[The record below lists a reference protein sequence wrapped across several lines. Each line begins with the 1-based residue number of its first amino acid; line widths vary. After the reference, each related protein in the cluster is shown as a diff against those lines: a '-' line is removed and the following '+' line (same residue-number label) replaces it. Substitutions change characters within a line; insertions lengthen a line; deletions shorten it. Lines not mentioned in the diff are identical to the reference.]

1 MKHVLLFGNQ
11 GGSAEFTPKS
21 LPNLVLWYDGLDAA
35 TMWQD
40 TDGTTPAAAGEV
52 VGRWDDKSVS
62 AKHATQSAA
71 AKKPKRYA
79 DGGVFFGDG
88 AVTFLAFS
96 TLTTTSV
103 SPTFFVIYDV
113 TSLNTA
119 NVLLGGTATTVGAGG
134 TYTNLAG
141 YSISRNGIGR
151 QATEEPTDKGVV
163 MYNPSMLRRN
173 GAEASYSATPSA
185 GATTGTP
192 EGAYELYN
200 VGTRENSTAAYPHRG
215 RIYEIAVYDRTLSL
229 SEMQAFETYAA
240 AKWGITL
247 VP

>member
-1 MKHVLLFGNQ
+1 MRSLMNVLLLGSQ
-11 GGSAEFTPKS
+11 GAAEFTPKS

-35 TMWQD
+35 TLWQD
-40 TDGTTPAAAGEV
+40 TGGTTPSATGEV

-62 AKHATQSAA
+62 AKHATQSDA

-88 AVTFLAFS
+88 AATFLEFS

-103 SPTFFVIYDV
+103 SPTFFVVYDV
-113 TSLNTA
+113 TSLN
-119 NVLLGGTATTVGAGG
+119 VVSYLLAGTGTGVYAGG
-134 TYTNLAG
+134 TYAGIAG
-141 YSISRNGIGR
+141 YAITISAVIRS
-151 QATEEPTDKGVV
+151 ASEEPTDKGIV

-173 GAEASYSATPSA
+173 GKEATYSGTP
-185 GATTGTP
+185 GTP
-192 EGAYELYN
+192 EGAYALYN
-200 VGTRENSTAAYPHRG
+200 VGTRENNTAGYLHRG